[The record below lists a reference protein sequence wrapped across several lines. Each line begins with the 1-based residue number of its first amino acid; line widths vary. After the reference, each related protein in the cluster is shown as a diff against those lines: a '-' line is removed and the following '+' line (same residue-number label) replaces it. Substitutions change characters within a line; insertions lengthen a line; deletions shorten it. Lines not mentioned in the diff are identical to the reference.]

1 MSIKKLIAL
10 VTALAVVV
18 AAFGACGKTTSDE
31 SLLNIDGEFID
42 TDGLIMLTANGIEVP
57 FDEYRYMY
65 NYVEASYF
73 AGIDDATWESNP
85 EYFESLLDYTE
96 YLTLDN
102 CWGDMLAKE
111 YGIELTEQDYADID
125 AYMEEQRNSF
135 ESPEAFEQALA
146 DSSITEDLLKR
157 IVTRQF
163 MSNRVYEELFQKEG
177 APLIPSDDEIKA
189 DLSENWRRVYHIL
202 ILFDHFSNSA
212 DYEDAT
218 EDELKAAALEY
229 AEELLE
235 RAKNGE
241 DFYQLSQDYG
251 EDPGMTANTEGYFFT
266 YDEMVEPFEEAS
278 FELGVGEISDI
289 VETSYGYHIIL
300 RLEQDDYVE
309 ENWDAVRGEYV
320 NKKFNEYIDNL
331 LDTADIEYCEYYDKL
346 AHGSIR

>member
-1 MSIKKLIAL
+1 MSIKKLMAL
-10 VTALAVVV
+10 VTALVMTV
-18 AAFGACGKTTSDE
+18 AAFSACGDKTVEE

-42 TDGLIMLTANGIEVP
+42 TDGLIMMTVNGVEVP

-73 AGIDDATWESNP
+73 SGIDEATWESNP
-85 EYFESLLDYTE
+85 EYFKSLLDYTE

-102 CWGDMLAKE
+102 CWGDILAKE
-111 YGIELTEQDYADID
+111 YGLELTDEDYAEID

-135 ESPEAFEQALA
+135 DSPEAFEEALEE
-146 DSSITEDLLKR
+146 SSITEDLLKR

-177 APLIPSDDEIKA
+177 AQLSPSDDEIKA
-189 DLSENWRRVYHIL
+189 DLAENWRRVYHVL
-202 ILFDHFSNSA
+202 ILSDHFSGEEG
-212 DYEDAT
+212 YEDAT
-218 EDELKAAALEY
+218 EEELKAAALEY
-229 AEELLE
+229 AEEILV
-235 RAKNGE
+235 RIQNGE
-241 DFYQLSQDYG
+241 DLYQLSQEVG
-251 EDPGMTANTEGYFFT
+251 EDPSMSGNTEGYFFT